1 MVLLIEGNKEEF
13 AIKLSDEE
21 IRNLIDSLTATG
33 LSMKDAI
40 RQVSSMTDIHKNYI
54 YKLIHRN

>member
-1 MVLLIEGNKEEF
+1 MVLIIEGNHEEF

-33 LSMKDAI
+33 ISMKDAI
-40 RQVSSMTDIHKNYI
+40 RQVSAMTSIHKNYI
-54 YKLIHRN
+54 YKLVHRN